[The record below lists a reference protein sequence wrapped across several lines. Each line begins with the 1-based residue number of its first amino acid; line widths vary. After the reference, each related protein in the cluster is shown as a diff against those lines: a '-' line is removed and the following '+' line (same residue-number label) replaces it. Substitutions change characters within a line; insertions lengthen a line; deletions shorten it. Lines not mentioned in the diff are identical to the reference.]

1 MPIIDKSETELMLQD
16 CINRQSKLNDWE
28 VNFLKSI
35 QPHINNLRQLQLAK
49 LEEIW
54 ERIT

>member
-1 MPIIDKSETELMLQD
+1 MTEVELMIED
-16 CINRQSKLNDWE
+16 CINRESKLNDWE
-28 VNFLKSI
+28 VGFMDSIKNKSS
-35 QPHINNLRQLQLAK
+35 NLTQMQLAK